1 MEQLPSL
8 NASKIPAGYGL
19 FPYVILQVYRNTFV
33 QMPVVFDLAGNEPD
47 KPGAYT
53 IHIKNAP
60 PDALTNPVYRQK
72 VKETLYEATKKIA
85 ASNHSNRN
93 IAEGEKYKDTACMV
107 LSPGNAIYYQK
118 GEFLEMESIPEGG
131 ALMNMQNSIMAINSL
146 HYCSDAVAFL

>member
-33 QMPVVFDLAGNEPD
+33 QMPVVFDLGGNEPD

-53 IHIKNAP
+53 LHIRNAP
-60 PDALTNPVYRQK
+60 ADALTNPVYRQK

-93 IAEGEKYKDTACMV
+93 IANGEIYKDTACMV

-146 HYCSDAVAFL
+146 HYCSEAVGFM